1 MVYGYYEHY
10 VCRMTYPI
18 SAIDT
23 IVWILYVPRGF
34 AHANSETLELTYHG
48 THGSYLKVEVH

>member
-1 MVYGYYEHY
+1 MYGYYEHY
-10 VCRMTYPI
+10 VCRMTYP
-18 SAIDT
+18 IDT